1 MTTNIGSALDG
12 PFAYWGGHI
21 LTFLMVLSCGM
32 VAATMFW
39 TLLAG
44 ADWNARPPV
53 SLQDTDAS
61 GSRTD
66 LSILER
72 STPFRVI
79 RPDPASVRADM
90 NQLANTPETRLKLTL
105 HGFRLD
111 GDAETSIAVIS
122 SETQL
127 QQHYRVGDPI
137 EGLPDVYLVRIF
149 ADGVVI
155 ERQGE
160 NEWLPKVFKEEGGRI
175 VSIGASETVPGLV
188 AESAPRR
195 PEIAAP
201 EAETPAN
208 AQNASDF
215 IIPES
220 SAQRVEASVSQDEL
234 LLLADSL
241 RFTPEPGPSGAG
253 YVVYPTRNLDLFS
266 RAGLQAGDVIVSVN
280 GIDLLEAENVDAAL
294 SSISRT
300 RRIDVSLLR
309 GEALVDLVILSQ

>member
-1 MTTNIGSALDG
+1 MTTTIGSALSG
-12 PFAYWGGHI
+12 RLAYRGGQMVTALI
-21 LTFLMVLSCGM
+21 VLSCGM
-32 VAATMFW
+32 VAANMVW
-39 TLLAG
+39 TILAG
-44 ADWNARPPV
+44 ADWNMRSPAAV
-53 SLQDTDAS
+53 QDAGAS
-61 GSRTD
+61 NSSTD

-72 STPFRVI
+72 TTPFRVI
-79 RPDPASVRADM
+79 LPAPASVSVGDG
-90 NQLANTPETRLKLTL
+90 QPEDTPETKLKLTL

-122 SETQL
+122 RETQS

-208 AQNASDF
+208 AQSASDS

-241 RFTPEPGPSGAG
+241 RFAPEPGPSGSG
-253 YVVYPTRNLDLFS
+253 YAVYPTRNLDLFR
-266 RAGLQAGDVIVSVN
+266 RAGLRAGDVIVSVN

-294 SSISRT
+294 SSISGT